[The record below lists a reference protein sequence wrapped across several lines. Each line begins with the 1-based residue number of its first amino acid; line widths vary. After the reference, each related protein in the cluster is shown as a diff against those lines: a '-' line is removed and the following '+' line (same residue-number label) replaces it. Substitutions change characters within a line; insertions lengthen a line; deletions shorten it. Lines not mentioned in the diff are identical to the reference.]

1 MGTSK
6 HKWRF
11 TLLRSPSHLKKPTP
25 PPEFICPISNTLMA
39 DPVIVSSGQTFER
52 NCVLACI
59 SLSFKPPTLLTVDFT
74 TIIPNLALKSA
85 IINWCKTHSYFPFPQ
100 PVDIRSGLSIVK
112 TLINGSPDSPNCSN
126 YREIRLSSLTSSASE
141 DSVVA
146 VACAHAA
153 ATTAPIP
160 FCYSSSSS
168 SEIDNSNS
176 NVCEEDEDIFCKLR
190 SGLNSDQEDAVV
202 SLRNLTRTK
211 QDARVQYC
219 TPRVLSTLR
228 HLIVSRCLSVQVNA
242 VAALVNLS
250 LEDVNKVK
258 IGAKIQGGI
267 KSHMIPV
274 FDGQLQKDTVVILS
288 KFGIGE
294 NKDLYKV
301 VVQPYKIN
309 FYRCTTI
316 TRVRD
321 WQSVEYGFN
330 FRAYED
336 ILQGEALNALSVDVN
351 KVKIVR
357 SGIVPPLIDVLRGGF
372 VEAQEHAAGA
382 LFSLALDDDNKTA
395 IGVLGALPP
404 LLHALRVGSE
414 RCRHDSALALYHLSL
429 VQSNR
434 SKLVKL
440 GSVQLFLNMVKS
452 GHMTGR
458 VMLVLCNLAGSVEGR
473 AAMLDGGA
481 VECLLGM
488 LSRSE
493 FDSES
498 TRESCLGA
506 LYGLSQ
512 GGLRFK
518 GLAKEAGAEELLT
531 KEQEMGSERCKEKAG
546 KILEVMMQKYEE
558 EETVDWE
565 ALLNSDELT
574 RSKFELVYGKG
585 SV

>member
-1 MGTSK
+1 MGSSK
-6 HKWRF
+6 HRWRLS
-11 TLLRSPSHLKKPTP
+11 LLKSPSNLKKPSP
-25 PPEFICPISNTLMA
+25 PPEFICPISNDLMT

-59 SLSFKPPTLLTVDFT
+59 SLSFKPPTLLATVDFT

-85 IINWCKTHSYFPFPQ
+85 IINWCRTNSFSPIPQ
-100 PVDIRSGLSIVK
+100 PLDIRSALTIVQSLIK
-112 TLINGSPDSPNCSN
+112 TSPN
-126 YREIRLSSLTSSASE
+126 YPQIRLSSCLSSTSEESVAAGAGTGAG
-141 DSVVA
+141 DS
-146 VACAHAA
+146 CS
-153 ATTAPIP
+153 TTPIRP

-168 SEIDNSNS
+168 SEIDNP
-176 NVCEEDEDIFCKLR
+176 VEEDEEIICKLR
-190 SGLNSDQEDAVV
+190 SGLMSDQENAVV
-202 SLRNLTRTK
+202 SLRKITRTN
-211 QDARVQYC
+211 QDARGKLC
-219 TPRVLSTLR
+219 TPRLLSALR
-228 HLIVSRCLSVQVNA
+228 HLIVSRYSSVQVNG

-250 LEDVNKVK
+250 L
-258 IGAKIQGGI
+258 Q
-267 KSHMIPV
+267 
-274 FDGQLQKDTVVILS
+274 
-288 KFGIGE
+288 
-294 NKDLYKV
+294 
-301 VVQPYKIN
+301 
-309 FYRCTTI
+309 
-316 TRVRD
+316 
-321 WQSVEYGFN
+321 
-330 FRAYED
+330 
-336 ILQGEALNALSVDVN
+336 NAN

-372 VEAQEHAAGA
+372 PEAQDHAAGA
-382 LFSLALDDDNKTA
+382 LFSLALDDQNKTA

-404 LLHALRVGSE
+404 LLHALRSGSE
-414 RCRHDSALALYHLSL
+414 RSRHDSALALYHLSL

-481 VECLLGM
+481 VECLLG
-488 LSRSE
+488 LLTRSE

-518 GLAKEAGAEELLT
+518 GLAKEAGAEELLI
-531 KEQEMGSERCKEKAG
+531 KEQEMGTNRCKEKAS
-546 KILEVMMQKYEE
+546 KILEVLRQKYEE

-565 ALLNSDELT
+565 ALLNSDEIT
-574 RSKFELVYGKG
+574 RSRFEIVYGKE
-585 SV
+585 SI

>member
-59 SLSFKPPTLLTVDFT
+59 SLSFKPPTLPTLDFT

-146 VACAHAA
+146 AACAHAAA

-168 SEIDNSNS
+168 SEIDNSNNNS
-176 NVCEEDEDIFCKLR
+176 NDVGEEDEDIFCKLR

-258 IGAKIQGGI
+258 I
-267 KSHMIPV
+267 
-274 FDGQLQKDTVVILS
+274 
-288 KFGIGE
+288 
-294 NKDLYKV
+294 
-301 VVQPYKIN
+301 
-309 FYRCTTI
+309 
-316 TRVRD
+316 
-321 WQSVEYGFN
+321 
-330 FRAYED
+330 
-336 ILQGEALNALSVDVN
+336 
-351 KVKIVR
+351 VR

-404 LLHALRVGSE
+404 LLHVLRVGSE

-488 LSRSE
+488 LCRSE